1 MQQKCT
7 VFHTKHTRHADT
19 RYANSNPHQIIFSIN
34 CKTNSYINMEE
45 FLKKLENR
53 STKFYIRVPEAYAV
67 QHRDEARAISS
78 PHVTTLRDSLCGY
91 NYSPISHYVIYD
103 TLSSALTKLI
113 QFYND
118 TTDQVRSLLISNLLH
133 DICLGDNPGL
143 LHAMLSVPN
152 KKEPFENA
160 TIPDSLKSLNNDEG
174 LIKEILNS
182 VRYSLANITAYQ
194 KEILWNY
201 ETSLKCQSNIS
212 NRPAAA
218 ALLAAVSGTGASL
231 FTI

>member
-19 RYANSNPHQIIFSIN
+19 RHANSNPHQIIFSIN
-34 CKTNSYINMEE
+34 CKTNPYINMEE
-45 FLKKLENR
+45 FLNKLENA

-103 TLSSALTKLI
+103 TLSSALEKLI
-113 QFYND
+113 RFYND
-118 TTDQVRSLLISNLLH
+118 NTDEVRYLLISNLLH
-133 DICLGDNPGL
+133 NICLGDNPEL

-152 KKEPFENA
+152 KKEPFKNA
-160 TIPDSLKSLNNDEG
+160 TIPSSLTHLKNNEG
-174 LIKEILNS
+174 LIKEFLNS

-201 ETSLKCQSNIS
+201 ETSLKYQSNIS
-212 NRPAAA
+212 NRPAAV
-218 ALLAAVSGTGASL
+218 ALVAAVSGTGTSL